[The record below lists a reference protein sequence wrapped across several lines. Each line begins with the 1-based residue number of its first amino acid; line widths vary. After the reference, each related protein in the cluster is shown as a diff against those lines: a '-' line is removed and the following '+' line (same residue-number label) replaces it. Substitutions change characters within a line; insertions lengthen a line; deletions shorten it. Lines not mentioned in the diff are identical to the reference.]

1 MIKSLVNALRRP
13 GTAKKAAAGAGG
25 LSAAG
30 LALAI
35 ALFGRWE
42 GMSYTAEQLPF
53 DPPGVITVCGGIT
66 NHDWPWLKAG
76 MKFTAEECREAVA
89 QLIPRYAEHVRKC
102 VPAFVGFPP
111 YRQAAVTVFTANVG
125 PGNFCK
131 GSVARELNAGRYR
144 AACDAMRKYVY
155 ANGKYLKGL
164 DNRRNDPIWGERAWC
179 LRED

>member
-13 GTAKKAAAGAGG
+13 GNAKKAAAGAGG

-35 ALFGRWE
+35 AMFMHWE
-42 GMSYTAEQLPF
+42 GVSYVAKQLPF

-76 MKFTAEECREAVA
+76 MKFTPEECREAVA
-89 QLIPRYAEHVRKC
+89 QLVPRYAEKVRAC
-102 VPAFVGFPP
+102 VPSFETMPP
-111 YRQAAVTVFTANVG
+111 HRQAAITSFVINLG
-125 PGNFCK
+125 PGRVCNSSI
-131 GSVARELNAGRYR
+131 GPDLEAGRIR
-144 AACDAMRKYVY
+144 QACDAMRKYVY